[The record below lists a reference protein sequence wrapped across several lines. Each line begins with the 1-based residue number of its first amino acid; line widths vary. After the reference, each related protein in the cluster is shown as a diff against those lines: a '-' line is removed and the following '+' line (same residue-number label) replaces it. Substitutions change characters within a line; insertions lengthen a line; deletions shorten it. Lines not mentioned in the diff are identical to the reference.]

1 MNTVFLGITA
11 GQQETLWIK
20 SGLVITGQKIV
31 PFFNYILSL
40 TISLILTGR
49 LQDAHVT
56 ERQSGQT
63 NLFWRGFA
71 INPEEH

>member
-1 MNTVFLGITA
+1 MFLGITA
-11 GQQETLWIK
+11 GQQDSVWIN
-20 SGLVITGQKIV
+20 SGLLTTDQKIV
-31 PFFNYILSL
+31 PFLNYLLSV

>member
-1 MNTVFLGITA
+1 MDQFWAINHTPKNSA
-11 GQQETLWIK
+11 
-20 SGLVITGQKIV
+20 
-31 PFFNYILSL
+31 FFEVYSVCD
-40 TISLILTGR
+40 SLILTGR

>member
-1 MNTVFLGITA
+1 MKTMFLSITA
-11 GQQETLWIK
+11 GQQESLWVN
-20 SGLVITGQKIV
+20 SGLVTTDQKIV
-31 PFFNYILSL
+31 PFLNYILSV

-49 LQDAHVT
+49 LQNAHVT